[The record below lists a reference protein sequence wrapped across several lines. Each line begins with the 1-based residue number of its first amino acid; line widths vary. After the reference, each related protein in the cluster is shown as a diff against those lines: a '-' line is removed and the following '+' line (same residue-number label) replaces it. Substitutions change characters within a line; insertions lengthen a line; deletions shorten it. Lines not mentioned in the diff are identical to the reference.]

1 MEFYHD
7 MSYIHM
13 LQILQHPDQQYSN
26 HFGAT
31 GWDNVY
37 ASSYKQL
44 VFSQSYTIATHVY
57 NTIYYMYVIQK
68 LRADI

>member
-1 MEFYHD
+1 MGFYHD

-13 LQILQHPDQQYSN
+13 LQLPVLQHPDQHYSN

-31 GWDNVY
+31 GWDYVY

-44 VFSQSYTIATHVY
+44 VFSQSYVY
-57 NTIYYMYVIQK
+57 YSYTRVYYYILYVCM
-68 LRADI
+68 